1 LSKKTFECAEVK
13 GATFITQVK
22 DNQEELRKQIEHGC
36 RVQSSVDQWIDRLD
50 KAHGRIEQR
59 KYEVYTALP
68 MLNKWEKDW
77 PYIRYIIRVTRYR
90 EEIGKSKPSETIH
103 YYVTNGNL
111 SAKEYAK
118 HIRDHWFIENKVH
131 YIKDVAFQEDTQK
144 KHCNPFVYAICID
157 IALNIMRSK
166 GSNSIKSTLYKN
178 SLDFM
183 QLMKNYGD
191 ML

>member
-77 PYIRYIIRVTRYR
+77 PYIRYII
-90 EEIGKSKPSETIH
+90 
-103 YYVTNGNL
+103 
-111 SAKEYAK
+111 
-118 HIRDHWFIENKVH
+118 ENKVH
-131 YIKDVAFQEDTQK
+131 YIKDVAVQEDTQK